1 MKGKGATRLKSSTR
15 PNISFS
21 RLIKPVSI
29 SITVASVM
37 FAVIL
42 LVLQLANKEIKVL
55 EVSAPFEYVAEGD
68 IRNQLQGVFPR
79 GYISLDVQEIHQ
91 RLIRLPMVAS
101 VEVEKVWPDT
111 LVIRL
116 LEEQPVAIWNETSLL
131 SQAGD
136 ILPVS
141 FQELS
146 LPKLT
151 GAEKDSRMVM
161 QHHLLFNRWCKRH
174 KLNLVGLTKST
185 SGWLI
190 EEKQGLKIWLDGANA
205 MSGLRQLESVIDQF
219 QLARIKSIDMRYEQ
233 GFAVAWKT
241 KPAKVQG

>member
-1 MKGKGATRLKSSTR
+1 VKSKGATRLKSSQAM
-15 PNISFS
+15 NFS
-21 RLIKPVSI
+21 LSKIVKPI
-29 SITVASVM
+29 SIGVTVSSMM
-37 FAVIL
+37 FAVVL
-42 LVLQLANKEIKVL
+42 LVLQVANKEIKLL
-55 EVSAPFEYVAEGD
+55 EVSAPFEYVSEDD
-68 IRNQLQGVFPR
+68 IRDKLQGVFPG
-79 GYISLDVQEIHQ
+79 GYVSLDVEEIHL
-91 RLIRLPMVAS
+91 RLLAMSMVAE

-116 LEEQPVAIWNETSLL
+116 QEEQPVAIWNKTSLL

-141 FQELS
+141 VKALS

-151 GAEKDSRMVM
+151 GATKDSRMVM

-190 EEKQGLKIWLDGANA
+190 EEQSGLKIWLDGANA
-205 MSGLRQLESVIDQF
+205 MSGLRQLESVIGQF
-219 QLARIKSIDMRYEQ
+219 ELARIKSIDMRYEQ

-241 KPAKVQG
+241 EPAKVQG